1 VIEKRERQREG
12 QRVLVPGRN
21 EKKEEVEER
30 GRCGGGEG

>member
-1 VIEKRERQREG
+1 VIEKRETHTER

-21 EKKEEVEER
+21 EKKEEVEEQ